1 MGSNSPV
8 LVSWVAINN
17 DPFEREF
24 KTGKFRQVDGT
35 KIFGPTLTLLCDEA
49 SPYVDRIKDVVLLH
63 RNFSGQ
69 GAEREQRAVQDTV
82 DELKRRG
89 FRVQL
94 EVWPGDDPT
103 DHQSIFHFVR
113 MSMVKVRKRY
123 QGRELVL
130 HVSPG
135 TPSMHTIWVL
145 MGETGYIEPP
155 FTAVKSYRANERE
168 GRPAVVPVE
177 IGIETFYKMYKV
189 SRPRQVSSDEQGVIW
204 DPGRFQTDAMKN
216 VYRESSR
223 FARLNVPVLI
233 RGERGTG
240 KTTMA
245 GWIRSNSPF
254 KKESLN
260 KNWPSVACG
269 QYNPETMR
277 SELFGYK
284 KGAFT
289 GAMSDKKGL
298 LATAHN
304 DTLFLDEIGDISRD
318 LQRLLIKA
326 IEEKEYLALGDDAPK
341 KSNFRLLTATNI
353 SHGELCERLD
363 PDFYDRISLL
373 TIDLPP
379 LRDVSAELVWLWEA
393 VYWQAAVRAEC
404 STKRVSLGAAHHKK
418 VVQRL
423 QQHPL
428 PGNLRDLFRVA
439 YRILAARSDTE
450 DGLSPGDAVEYGLAG
465 LERSN
470 ESQVNGSVELSRQVA
485 KAFAD
490 LSPLDDILK
499 NHQPLNTSHLISDY
513 QAFLSS
519 EIRRIA
525 SSSKKRTETL
535 CDISD
540 RTLRNWASN
549 EWSWKYFTDN
559 R

>member
-1 MGSNSPV
+1 MRNNSPV

-24 KTGKFRQVDGT
+24 KTGKFRQVEGS
-35 KIFGPTLTLLCDEA
+35 KIYGPTLTLLCDEA
-49 SPYVDRIKDVVLLH
+49 SPYVAKIKDVVLFH
-63 RNFSGQ
+63 RSFSGQ
-69 GAEREQRAVQDTV
+69 GAEREHRAVQDTV
-82 DELKRRG
+82 NELKARG
-89 FRVQL
+89 FQVQC
-94 EVWPGDDPT
+94 EVWGGDDPT
-103 DHQSIFHFVR
+103 DHQSVFQFVR
-113 MSMVKVRKRY
+113 AKIVEIRKQY
-123 QGRELVL
+123 KDRELVL

-135 TPSMHTIWVL
+135 TPSMHTVWVL
-145 MGETGYIEPP
+145 MAETGYVEQP
-155 FTAVKSYRANERE
+155 FTVVKSYRAKERGE
-168 GRPAVVPVE
+168 RPAAVPVE
-177 IGIETFYKMYKV
+177 IGIETFYKMYKA
-189 SRPRQVSSDEQGVIW
+189 SRPRQVSSDEQGVVW
-204 DPGRFQTDAMKN
+204 DPGRFQTDAMKK
-216 VYRESSR
+216 VYQEASR
-223 FARLNVPVLI
+223 FARLNVPILI

-254 KKESLN
+254 KKESLD

-269 QYNPETMR
+269 QYSPETMR

-289 GAMSDKKGL
+289 GAMNDKKGL
-298 LATAHN
+298 LAAAHN
-304 DTLFLDEIGDISRD
+304 DTLFLDEIGDVSRD

-326 IEEKEYLALGDDAPK
+326 IEEKEYVALGDDTPK

-353 SHGELCERLD
+353 RHSELCERLD
-363 PDFYDRISLL
+363 PDFFDRISLL

-404 STKRVSLGAAHHKK
+404 STKRVSIGATHHKK
-418 VVQRL
+418 IVQRL
-423 QQHPL
+423 QQHSL

-450 DGLSPGDAVEYGLAG
+450 DRLSPGDAVEYGLAG

-470 ESQVNGSVELSRQVA
+470 EYQSDSKVELSRQVA

-490 LSPLDDILK
+490 LSSLDDILR
-499 NHQPLNTSHLISDY
+499 NHQPLKTTHLISDY

-525 SSSKKRTETL
+525 SSSQKKTETL
-535 CDISD
+535 CDVSD
-540 RTLRNWASN
+540 RTLRNWANN
-549 EWSWKYFTDN
+549 EFSRK
-559 R
+559 